1 MAELLSA
8 NWNKVSYMVE
18 LIVVCLIFL
27 IPARKREN
35 FPIRAAISVFLLLLI
50 AWTVNTIV
58 GIPVDMAAQ
67 LIYWPM
73 FLVAL
78 VPFVWSCM
86 DGTVGEAVYCVA
98 CASATQHVTFNIWI
112 LTDGL
117 GLSNPLFQLVIY
129 LVLYALAYRLAVKHL
144 ISDGKY
150 IVKKNDLI
158 PIVSIVFMVCT
169 ISVMLGI
176 QRPAELSNMLYRISD
191 SLCCIYI
198 LWGQARQRDLLQLQ
212 KELDGINY
220 AWTQQKAQYQVTQE
234 TIETINRKCHDLRY
248 QIRSINGKRGD
259 LAQSQYL
266 KELESAVMI
275 YDTAIKTGNEALD
288 VVLMEKELFCTSHQ
302 IQMTCM
308 VDGSQLSFMEA
319 GDIYAMFGNA
329 LDNAI
334 SAVMELED
342 PLKRVITMK
351 MVVQDQ
357 LIMVQIQNYYHKNLQ
372 FQDGLPKSTQP
383 DSRTHGYGMKSMRYT
398 AEKYNGTMN
407 VQAEDGIFDL
417 KILLPASNEGSIRI

>member
-98 CASATQHVTFNIWI
+98 CASATQHVTFNVWI

-117 GLSNPLFQLVIY
+117 GLSTPLLQLVIY
-129 LVLYALAYRLAVKHL
+129 LALYVLAYRLAVKHL

-150 IVKKNDLI
+150 IVKKR
-158 PIVSIVFMVCT
+158 M
-169 ISVMLGI
+169 
-176 QRPAELSNMLYRISD
+176 
-191 SLCCIYI
+191 
-198 LWGQARQRDLLQLQ
+198 
-212 KELDGINY
+212 
-220 AWTQQKAQYQVTQE
+220 
-234 TIETINRKCHDLRY
+234 
-248 QIRSINGKRGD
+248 
-259 LAQSQYL
+259 
-266 KELESAVMI
+266 
-275 YDTAIKTGNEALD
+275 
-288 VVLMEKELFCTSHQ
+288 
-302 IQMTCM
+302 
-308 VDGSQLSFMEA
+308 
-319 GDIYAMFGNA
+319 
-329 LDNAI
+329 
-334 SAVMELED
+334 
-342 PLKRVITMK
+342 
-351 MVVQDQ
+351 
-357 LIMVQIQNYYHKNLQ
+357 
-372 FQDGLPKSTQP
+372 
-383 DSRTHGYGMKSMRYT
+383 
-398 AEKYNGTMN
+398 
-407 VQAEDGIFDL
+407 
-417 KILLPASNEGSIRI
+417 